1 MTISKEFK
9 DYILNLDQLDSEK
22 LAKAEETREIIKEN
36 KLIVDVDVDGET
48 LIFKIKG
55 ED

>member
-9 DYILNLDQLDSEK
+9 NHILNLDQFDSER